1 MIETSVIALH
11 FCQYICTCSIEIL
24 VEKYLH
30 CTKVLYF
37 IRTQLRHNSLRRKCL
52 VQKLIEI
59 IFQSEKVISPA
70 YLKTDIL
77 TSIHFFL
84 SKNTWFFH
92 LNGLR
97 KCFAIWSL
105 TDGPNCFYLCIHLL
119 QSNLYLH
126 VNKGFVSFT
135 VHNKSIFFLFTQI

>member
-11 FCQYICTCSIEIL
+11 LCQYICTCSIEIL
-24 VEKYLH
+24 EEKYLQ

-37 IRTQLRHNSLRRKCL
+37 IRTQLWHNSLRRKCL

-77 TSIHFFL
+77 TSIHFFGRRIPDF
-84 SKNTWFFH
+84 STSMACASV
-92 LNGLR
+92 LR
-97 KCFAIWSL
+97 SDPLLMDQIVFICVSTCF
-105 TDGPNCFYLCIHLL
+105 
-119 QSNLYLH
+119 NLIYIY
-126 VNKGFVSFT
+126 T
-135 VHNKSIFFLFTQI
+135 

>member
-11 FCQYICTCSIEIL
+11 FCQYICTCSIEIS
-24 VEKYLH
+24 VEKYLQ

-77 TSIHFFL
+77 TSIHFFCRRIPDF
-84 SKNTWFFH
+84 STSMACASV
-92 LNGLR
+92 LR
-97 KCFAIWSL
+97 SDPLLMDQIVFICVSTCF
-105 TDGPNCFYLCIHLL
+105 
-119 QSNLYLH
+119 NLIYIY
-126 VNKGFVSFT
+126 T
-135 VHNKSIFFLFTQI
+135 

>member
-24 VEKYLH
+24 VEKYLQ

-37 IRTQLRHNSLRRKCL
+37 IRTQLWHNSLRRKCL

-77 TSIHFFL
+77 TSIHFFCRRIPDF
-84 SKNTWFFH
+84 STSMACASV
-92 LNGLR
+92 LR
-97 KCFAIWSL
+97 S
-105 TDGPNCFYLCIHLL
+105 DPLL
-119 QSNLYLH
+119 MDQIVFICVSTSFNLIYIY
-126 VNKGFVSFT
+126 T
-135 VHNKSIFFLFTQI
+135 

>member
-24 VEKYLH
+24 VEKYLQ

-77 TSIHFFL
+77 TSIHFF
-84 SKNTWFFH
+84 FVEE
-92 LNGLR
+92 
-97 KCFAIWSL
+97 
-105 TDGPNCFYLCIHLL
+105 YL
-119 QSNLYLH
+119 
-126 VNKGFVSFT
+126 
-135 VHNKSIFFLFTQI
+135 IFPPQWLAQVFCDLIPY

>member
-24 VEKYLH
+24 VEKYLQ

-37 IRTQLRHNSLRRKCL
+37 IRTQIRHNSLRRKCL

-84 SKNTWFFH
+84 SKNTWFSTSMACASV
-92 LNGLR
+92 LR
-97 KCFAIWSL
+97 S
-105 TDGPNCFYLCIHLL
+105 DPLL
-119 QSNLYLH
+119 MDQIVFICVSTSFNLIYIY
-126 VNKGFVSFT
+126 T
-135 VHNKSIFFLFTQI
+135 